1 MKKRR
6 WFSLF
11 LSFALLLPLFSLT
24 SADAYEDFTLDAKA
38 GLLIEA
44 DTGEILYEKNAHQ
57 ENFPASLTKVMV
69 ALLVFEAIDEGKI
82 ALTDSVTATESAFE
96 GLSSDGSTA
105 NIVPGETMTVEQLL
119 NCMLIVSANEACNI
133 LGETL
138 YGSVDAFVAR
148 MNERATELG
157 CEHTHFANATGLHNS
172 QHYTTAWDLYL
183 ITREAMKHDKFM
195 EICNSKSYT
204 VPATNMTDKPR
215 ELHSTNFLISNWRAR
230 GYVYRD
236 AQGIKTG
243 STPEAGYCLISSAL
257 RGSRHMIS
265 VVLGAERVTLE
276 DGVTIQT
283 RSFSETSRMF
293 DWGFDNF
300 VLRDILSSSD
310 LVQEVPV
317 ALSSEASYVST
328 HAAEDI
334 SCLLPD
340 NVEPNML
347 ERTVTLTNDT
357 VDAPV
362 SAGDV
367 LGKLTLSYNGKVY
380 AETDLLALNDVSAS
394 WFLTAQRRVSDFFAK
409 PLVRILLIAV
419 VLLIAALVVYV
430 TMFSRRRRYGHRR
443 RGAAHSGYR
452 GGEEDSKPSKKGR
465 KKRPF
470 FDKRL
475 AEFRVRRRENNLI
488 RFLPRHARGR
498 KHFTR
503 SKRRIVRLKRTT
515 EAQNAA
521 DFSRRSV
528 FAASSKSLVECDH
541 VVPLR
546 ELHEA
551 DGVDV
556 GGDVGAAAGVEQRDI
571 VVSDLL

>member
-57 ENFPASLTKVMV
+57 ENYPASLTKVMV

-133 LGETL
+133 LAEAVCGE
-138 YGSVDAFVAR
+138 GNISQFVQR
-148 MNERATELG
+148 MNERAAALG
-157 CEHTHFANATGLHNS
+157 CENTHYVNTSGLHDPD
-172 QHYTTAWDLYL
+172 HYTTAWDIYL
-183 ITREAMKHDKFM
+183 ITRALMPYEKFM
-195 EICNSKSYT
+195 EICNSKS
-204 VPATNMTDKPR
+204 AEIAETDHNQR
-215 ELHSTNFLISNWRAR
+215 HVLHSTNRLISNWREL
-230 GYVYRD
+230 GYLYRD

-334 SCLLPD
+334 ACLLPD
-340 NVEPNML
+340 NVEPDML

-409 PLVRILLIAV
+409 PLVRILLIVV
-419 VLLIAALVVYV
+419 VLLIVALVVYV

-443 RGAAHSGYR
+443 RGAAHGGYH
-452 GGEEDSKPSKKGR
+452 G
-465 KKRPF
+465 
-470 FDKRL
+470 
-475 AEFRVRRRENNLI
+475 RRR
-488 RFLPRHARGR
+488 RF
-498 KHFTR
+498 
-503 SKRRIVRLKRTT
+503 
-515 EAQNAA
+515 
-521 DFSRRSV
+521 
-528 FAASSKSLVECDH
+528 
-541 VVPLR
+541 
-546 ELHEA
+546 
-551 DGVDV
+551 
-556 GGDVGAAAGVEQRDI
+556 
-571 VVSDLL
+571 

>member
-24 SADAYEDFTLDAKA
+24 SADAYEDFDLDAKA

-195 EICNSKSYT
+195 EICNSKS
-204 VPATNMTDKPR
+204 AEIAETDHNQR
-215 ELHSTNFLISNWRAR
+215 HVLHSTNRLISNWREL
-230 GYVYRD
+230 GYLYRD

-243 STPEAGYCLISSAL
+243 STEEAGHCLVSSAV
-257 RGSRHMIS
+257 RGDRHMIS

-340 NVEPNML
+340 NVEPDML

-443 RGAAHSGYR
+443 RGAAHGGYR
-452 GGEEDSKPSKKGR
+452 G
-465 KKRPF
+465 
-470 FDKRL
+470 
-475 AEFRVRRRENNLI
+475 RRR
-488 RFLPRHARGR
+488 RF
-498 KHFTR
+498 
-503 SKRRIVRLKRTT
+503 
-515 EAQNAA
+515 
-521 DFSRRSV
+521 
-528 FAASSKSLVECDH
+528 
-541 VVPLR
+541 
-546 ELHEA
+546 
-551 DGVDV
+551 
-556 GGDVGAAAGVEQRDI
+556 
-571 VVSDLL
+571 